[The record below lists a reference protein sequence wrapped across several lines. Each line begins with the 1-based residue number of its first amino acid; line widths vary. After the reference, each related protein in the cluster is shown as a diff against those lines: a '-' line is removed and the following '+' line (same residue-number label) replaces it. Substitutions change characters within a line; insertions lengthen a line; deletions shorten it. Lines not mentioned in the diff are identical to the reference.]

1 MGVQGLLQ
9 KVKSIVQQVH
19 LSDFEG
25 QTLAVDGASWLHK
38 GVLSCAA
45 ELERGEPTEAF
56 LNYPLAMVETM
67 QLHGVS
73 PLVVFDGGML
83 PAKLSMHRQRAETR
97 TLNRQK
103 AANLIGT
110 AGAERTI
117 DAALRKAV
125 GVTPEMARRLITE
138 LRARDIRYLVA
149 PYEADP
155 QLAFLVREGYA
166 AAVVSEDSDLLPYGC
181 ARVLFKLERD
191 SARADLIELD
201 DLQAV
206 EDNGAHLFDGA
217 WDGEWSAWRDGLLQ
231 SMCVLA
237 GTDYL
242 ASLPQV
248 GIVKAHAAVR
258 RHRQL
263 RAAACELGHAQRL
276 DPAAVQEYA
285 RRAERAQLVFRHQ
298 LVYDPATDC
307 VRPLTPLPP
316 GLLLPESE
324 RDELFGRMLEPAL
337 ARQVCRDASL
347 NPISRK
353 PYGILAGLPAI
364 SLLARRLAPALC
376 DDPITRGGPAATGS
390 VCEPAGAAAGA
401 AAWPGAEAGS
411 GASGVAAAVAAPP
424 GVAGMAA
431 AVAGVAAAAVG
442 ATASLAAEDEFGP
455 DAIRAAVGAAAA
467 LNAGAVNAGAANAG
481 AVNAAAVN
489 AAAVNAGGD
498 VEARF
503 DVGAR
508 TGVEA
513 RAGVNASL
521 AAGASTAVNEL
532 LAVNAAPAF
541 HSGVVGAGVLFAGAG
556 HAGPAKRPRVDS
568 DRMETELL
576 HAAGFVSVQCSG
588 AGRAG
593 GAVCG
598 GGERR
603 PGDARPSHAS
613 SSAADR
619 LQGGAAG
626 PAGVADRLTDSGSAP
641 DAVHRRDGAACDAQ
655 GHDGGA
661 AGGAA
666 GGGGAS
672 MWWAVAEWAAATG
685 EHPLLQV
692 LSREGDDSLLAD
704 STPTDAQVSIAFLL
718 FSPSLRE
725 LTYPVIAGGHGRGGR
740 GPRRRERIAL
750 PA

>member
-97 TLNRQK
+97 KLNRQK

-138 LRARDIRYLVA
+138 LRARGIRYLVA

-166 AAVVSEDSDLLPYGC
+166 AAVVSDDSDLLPYGC

-217 WDGEWSAWRDGLLQ
+217 WDREWSAWRDGLLQ

-242 ASLPQV
+242 PSLPQV

-324 RDELFGRMLEPAL
+324 RDELFGRMLEPSL

-364 SLLARRLAPALC
+364 SLLARRLAPAPC
-376 DDPITRGGPAATGS
+376 DGPITRGGPATTGS

-411 GASGVAAAVAAPP
+411 RASGVAAVAAPP
-424 GVAGMAA
+424 GVAGMVA

-442 ATASLAAEDEFGP
+442 ATASLAAENEFGP
-455 DAIRAAVGAAAA
+455 DAIAV
-467 LNAGAVNAGAANAG
+467 NAGAVNAGA
-481 AVNAAAVN
+481 
-489 AAAVNAGGD
+489 VNAGGD
-498 VEARF
+498 AEARF

-508 TGVEA
+508 AGVEA
-513 RAGVNASL
+513 RAGMNASL

-541 HSGVVGAGVLFAGAG
+541 HSKVVGARVLFAGAG
-556 HAGPAKRPRVDS
+556 HAGPTKRPRVDS

-641 DAVHRRDGAACDAQ
+641 DALHRRDGAACDAQ

-666 GGGGAS
+666 GGGGANT
-672 MWWAVAEWAAATG
+672 WWAVAEWAAATG
-685 EHPLLQV
+685 EHRLLQV

-704 STPTDAQVSIAFLL
+704 STPTDAQVSIAFL
-718 FSPSLRE
+718 
-725 LTYPVIAGGHGRGGR
+725 
-740 GPRRRERIAL
+740 
-750 PA
+750 